1 LQVRFLPL
9 QLWRVGKQVKPTD
22 KTHKVIDH
30 LIYEK
35 LESLS
40 KCDAAATEDVI
51 KAFEEV
57 KALQDKNQK

>member
-1 LQVRFLPL
+1 M
-9 QLWRVGKQVKPTD
+9 
-22 KTHKVIDH
+22 IDH